1 MPTYL
6 LGILSALAAGVAF
19 NLGLVLQK
27 VAVARVPKETPHL
40 MRHVV
45 QSPLWLVGF
54 GLQFLFGTPLN
65 MLALGH
71 LGPAIVP
78 GLMSMGLIV
87 LALAGMLIAR
97 ESVRLEDVAGIILVM
112 IAVTLFGLSGL
123 TVDMKGVDLRDP
135 VLFMRFIIFTTAVAS
150 LSILCHTLKGS
161 MKRHEGILHI
171 LNAGLLY
178 VQSNLWL
185 AFLMGHLMRWSSG
198 SLSHSELTFMGL
210 ASLVIF
216 TASIFGIAETQ
227 RAFRSGDAVRLVP
240 IQNLPQQV
248 LPLVSY
254 FTVFALS
261 PPRPSSLPLGGTG
274 ALLIIVGSGLLARR
288 QMELQSIEGGT
299 T

>member
-1 MPTYL
+1 MSIHL
-6 LGILSALAAGVAF
+6 IGVLSAITAGIAF

-27 VAVARVPKETPHL
+27 VAVARVPKETSHL

-45 QSPLWLVGF
+45 RSPLWLMGF
-54 GLQFLFGTPLN
+54 GIQFLFGTPLN
-65 MLALGH
+65 MLALGY

-97 ESVRLEDVAGIILVM
+97 ESVRIEDVTGILLVM
-112 IAVTLFGLSGL
+112 IAVTLLGLSGL
-123 TVDMKGVDLRDP
+123 TVDMKGVDLHDSI
-135 VLFMRFIIFTTAVAS
+135 LLMRFLIFTTVVAC

-185 AFLMGHLMRWSSG
+185 AFLMGLLMRWTSG

-216 TASIFGIAETQ
+216 LASIFGIAETQ
-227 RAFRSGDAVRLVP
+227 RAFRSGDVIRLVP
-240 IQNLPQQV
+240 IQSLPQQV

-254 FTVFALS
+254 FAVLALS

-288 QMELQSIEGGT
+288 QMEIQSIEGGT